1 MKLACIAFTSSGLEI
16 ADRIKENACLE
27 VDIFD
32 KHSYKEKLD
41 SIFSQYRY
49 IVFISSAGIAVRL
62 SAPFLVHKA
71 VDPAIVVVD
80 DLGRYSISLVSGH
93 LGGANELA
101 LKVSE
106 MLGCQ
111 PIITTA
117 SDGRA
122 IEAIDMFAKI
132 NGLFIE
138 SLEDAKKITAMM
150 VENKSI
156 KLESEVELQLGYDN
170 LSDTDFDA
178 VVIVSSRQRVSSEM
192 PYCILRPRNIH
203 IGIGCRRGK
212 AKEEIL
218 KAIAE
223 VFDRYDIS
231 MRSIKAVGTVDIKSD
246 EIGIIK
252 ACKELGCSMVVFD
265 RESIGKVEHLF
276 ISSDFVKSTIGV
288 SSVCEPCAHLLGGS
302 LIVPKTSI
310 NGITIAV
317 SKEERNG

>member
-1 MKLACIAFTSSGLEI
+1 MKLACIAFTSSGLKI
-16 ADRIKENACLE
+16 ADRIKRNACFE

-32 KHSYKEKLD
+32 KHCYSENLD

-49 IVFISSAGIAVRL
+49 ILFISSAGIAVRL

-101 LKVSE
+101 SKLSE
-106 MLGCQ
+106 ILECQ

-117 SDGRA
+117 SDGRN
-122 IEAIDMFAKI
+122 IEAIDMFAKA

-150 VENKSI
+150 VENKRI

-170 LSDTDFDA
+170 ISDIDYDA
-178 VVIVSSRQRVSSEM
+178 VVIVSSRLRVSSEM
-192 PYCILRPRNIH
+192 PYCILRPRNIN

-212 AKEEIL
+212 AKEDIL
-218 KAIAE
+218 KALGGI
-223 VFDRYDIS
+223 FDRYDIS
-231 MRSIKAVGTVDIKSD
+231 IRSIKAAGTVDIKSD
-246 EIGIIK
+246 EIGIIE
-252 ACKELGCSMVVFD
+252 ACKELGCNMAVFD
-265 RESIGKVEHLF
+265 RASIGKVEHLF
-276 ISSDFVKSTIGV
+276 ASSDFVKSKVGV
-288 SSVCEPCAHLLGGS
+288 SSVCEPCAHLLGGR

-317 SKEERNG
+317 SKEE